1 MEDDENAGDNDGGEA
16 FTVKVR
22 DWMEKEEIYLCEE
35 AWYQPAAAICTW
47 TKNKDKKRFKK
58 GRELLKKWLKVL
70 PKIHILRKYIF
81 S

>member
-47 TKNKDKKRFKK
+47 TKNKDKKRF
-58 GRELLKKWLKVL
+58 
-70 PKIHILRKYIF
+70 
-81 S
+81 